1 MLKTFA
7 QSSIIGIIISPSHGL
22 MSVVTSL
29 RIYMANNNPGADPV
43 KYRIS
48 GRLMSGANVKNS
60 VNGLCWSVEDQ
71 YGILMGN
78 HNCSSTDSRQKF
90 FMNER
95 GEIRVKSR
103 PGWCLDHRYGFYAL
117 SFTSSRFIPCY
128 SDDPQY
134 QESSY
139 SYVLGKFWVVC
150 LCSIF
155 LNALFQC

>member
-1 MLKTFA
+1 
-7 QSSIIGIIISPSHGL
+7 

-60 VNGLCWSVEDQ
+60 VNGLCWSVGDQ
-71 YGILMGN
+71 YGILMGD

-95 GEIRVKSR
+95 GEIRENFFDYSASR
-103 PGWCLDHRYGFYAL
+103 AY
-117 SFTSSRFIPCY
+117 
-128 SDDPQY
+128 
-134 QESSY
+134 
-139 SYVLGKFWVVC
+139 
-150 LCSIF
+150 F
-155 LNALFQC
+155 L